1 MDEKRIQSLMAN
13 LDCTRE
19 EAISIIMEDEEVDH
33 MTMKEVDSDLTAEQK
48 EAKKKAT
55 ITTGDKKKRAYKFT
69 QRERKPDE
77 DKREIIATVAQNLTR
92 CCFGEDLHT
101 VTEVVILKPEKEITF
116 KVGEDEYSLSLT
128 KHRKPKGE

>member
-1 MDEKRIQSLMAN
+1 MDEKKIASLMKH
-13 LDCTRE
+13 LECTRE
-19 EAISIIMEDEEVDH
+19 EAISVLLEDEEVDR
-33 MTMKEVDSDLTAEQK
+33 MSMKEVDSDLTAEQK

-77 DKREIIATVAQNLTR
+77 VKREIIETIAHNLDRACCGENLDHPQNITI
-92 CCFGEDLHT
+92 
-101 VTEVVILKPEKEITF
+101 VKPEKEITF
-116 KVGEDEYSLSLT
+116 ILFGEEYSVTLT